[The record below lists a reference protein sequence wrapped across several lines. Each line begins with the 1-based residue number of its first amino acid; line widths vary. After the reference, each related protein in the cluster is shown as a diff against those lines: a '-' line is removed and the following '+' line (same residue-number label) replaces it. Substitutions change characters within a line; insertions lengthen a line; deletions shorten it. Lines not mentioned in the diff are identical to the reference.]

1 MNRPLIGITCSK
13 NAEGKIAMS
22 QHYLNSVWEAGAVPV
37 FLAYTTDPAK
47 LAEYAEVFDGFLFGG
62 GDDID
67 PARYGE
73 TIQFDNVEVDADRDA
88 FELGL
93 YEHVKRSGKPVLG
106 ICRGL
111 QVLNVAEG
119 GTLYQHIDGHRQTP
133 TPGTVTEQ
141 PVNVKKG
148 SMLHGFVEKERIF
161 VNSFHHQNIKDLA
174 PTLEIDGV
182 SEDGYIEA
190 VHMPNHPFFLAVQWH
205 PEIFRE
211 HDEGMRR
218 VFRAFVDAARGKE
231 S

>member
-73 TIQFDNVEVDADRDA
+73 TVQFDNVEVDADRDA

-119 GTLYQHIDGHRQTP
+119 GTLYQHIDGHRQDK
-133 TPGTVTEQ
+133 PGTETEQ
-141 PVNVKKG
+141 KTLVEVKG
-148 SMLHGFVEKERIF
+148 
-161 VNSFHHQNIKDLA
+161 A
-174 PTLEIDGV
+174 
-182 SEDGYIEA
+182 
-190 VHMPNHPFFLAVQWH
+190 
-205 PEIFRE
+205 
-211 HDEGMRR
+211 
-218 VFRAFVDAARGKE
+218 DAARHDHKRVGLFFHDRFALGHGIGGDELGAQCRNGLQRVHKMG
-231 S
+231 

>member
-1 MNRPLIGITCSK
+1 MKRPLIGITSSK
-13 NAEGKIAMS
+13 TADGKLAMS
-22 QHYLNSVWEAGAVPV
+22 QNYLNSVWEAGGVSV
-37 FLAYTTDPAK
+37 LLAYTEDEDK
-47 LAEYAEVFDGFLFGG
+47 LAEYAEVFDGFVFAG
-62 GDDID
+62 GDDMD

-73 TIQFDNVEVDADRDA
+73 EVKFDNVEIDADRDR

-93 YEHVKRSGKPVLG
+93 YKHVKATGKPILG
-106 ICRGL
+106 ICRGI